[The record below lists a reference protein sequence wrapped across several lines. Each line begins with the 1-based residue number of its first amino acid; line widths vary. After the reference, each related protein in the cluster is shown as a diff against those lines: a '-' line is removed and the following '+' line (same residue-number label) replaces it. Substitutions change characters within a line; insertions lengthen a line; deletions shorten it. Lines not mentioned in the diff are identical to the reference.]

1 MMKKIFA
8 LASTIGFA
16 LTHSHDINIHK
27 GGAIYPPVDFPTNS
41 IVEYYEQAIDFQS
54 MTPRDAPNGY
64 TVVSFYDLNSGRIV
78 DQFGQPAVNTYFRDG
93 KNFKFYQT
101 VPGSDEFCADVQDL
115 DKETTDV
122 KHEILFKFHPD
133 GGAVTYLD
141 LTQPSW
147 DEKTFYHTFQNQNDK
162 NTYYYS
168 LDTLKPVWRFDGK
181 KLFKLVSTG
190 HSFTDK
196 DFAPFVCQKSMIE

>member
-27 GGAIYPPVDFPTNS
+27 GDAIYPPVDFPVNS
-41 IVEYYEQAIDFQS
+41 IVEYYEQAIDFQT
-54 MTPRDAPNGY
+54 MAPKDAVNGY

-101 VPGSDEFCADVQDL
+101 VQALMSSALMSRTSTRRPPTSSTKSCSSSTQMAELSPTKTSNSLHGTRRP
-115 DKETTDV
+115 TTTPSRT
-122 KHEILFKFHPD
+122 KMTRTPTTTLSTPSSQF
-133 GGAVTYLD
+133 GD
-141 LTQPSW
+141 LTARSSSSSSPLATPSLTRTSLPSCA
-147 DEKTFYHTFQNQNDK
+147 KNQ
-162 NTYYYS
+162 
-168 LDTLKPVWRFDGK
+168 
-181 KLFKLVSTG
+181 
-190 HSFTDK
+190 
-196 DFAPFVCQKSMIE
+196 